1 MSTKEAPVNPLLE
14 LQRIGQSP
22 WHDNIHRGL
31 LHDGALARM
40 ARDGDVTGLT
50 SNPTIF
56 DQAIAEGSAYDEALA
71 ALAAAGRSPEGIVD
85 TLVIDDIRAAADVF
99 LPVFQRTRRADGYVS
114 IEVAPAL
121 AHDTAGTIREAR
133 RLWRAVNRPNL
144 MVKIPGTPEGIPAIA
159 ECIASGINVNVTL
172 IFSLRRYREVMD
184 AYLGGLT
191 QRLEA
196 GMRVDRIASV
206 ASFFVSRIDT
216 AVDRL
221 LEERI
226 GAASGE
232 RRARLERLRGKAAI
246 AQAKLAY
253 VAFRETFANG
263 LFGLLARE
271 GARPQ
276 RPLWASTSTKNPAYP
291 DVYYVEAL
299 IGPDTVNTMPPATLA
314 AYRDHGHPEDRI
326 GQALDRA
333 RSVLSQL
340 AQDGIDMEAVTQRLE
355 TEGVAAF
362 ARSWEN
368 LLDTVARRREAMR
381 LAARTT
387 ARLGPAARGVAR
399 AVAGLAA
406 ERVGDRLWAED
417 PALWK
422 RQGIP
427 GSGSFAWLEVPE
439 ATAPAVTAITAFA
452 QDVRAAGLSQV
463 LVCAVGADAMPADV
477 LRRCVGV
484 ARGWLDL
491 RVLDPGDPGAVLA
504 AATRG
509 DPARTLYLLVSST
522 PSLPATLDASFRLL
536 WTRAREVLGDGA
548 GAHFAAVSSPGGAL
562 ESLAVEHGFRRTFR
576 TPADLGGRWA
586 ALSPVGLVPAALLGT
601 DLGRL
606 LDRARRMATAC
617 SAVVPPR
624 QNPGLWL
631 GATLGAL
638 ALSGRDKLTL
648 VLPDRLASVGSWV
661 EQLVAGATGKD
672 GRGLVPVV
680 GEALGTPALY
690 GKDRLFVHLRL
701 GARQDRAAGALAP
714 AGHPVVTLT
723 LNDAYD
729 LGAEFVRW
737 EIAAAVAA
745 RLLDVHPFAEPE
757 GVELEAAA
765 RRAVSAAPDDSPTV
779 PLAPSAP
786 DFVARL
792 GTRLAAAR
800 GRRWVALTAYV
811 SRTPRRERL
820 LADIRS
826 AIRKRF
832 GVATTLAFGS
842 GALRTTGQLHA
853 GGPPTLIALDITA
866 DEPID
871 APVPGTARGLA
882 ALQIAEAAAR
892 AQVLVAHRRPV
903 VRVHLGR
910 QVEAGLTATLL
921 ALQRRP
927 APPKSRPAAHG
938 KPVPART
945 RAGRRR

>member
-1 MSTKEAPVNPLLE
+1 MTVREATGNPLLE
-14 LQRIGQSP
+14 LQRLGQSP

-31 LHDGALARM
+31 LEDGSLARM
-40 ARDGDVTGLT
+40 VRDGDITGLT

-56 DQAIAEGSAYDEALA
+56 EQAMAAGSAYDDSLA
-71 ALAAAGRSPEGIVD
+71 ALVTAGRTPEGIVD

-99 LPVFQRTRRADGYVS
+99 LPVFQRTKRADGYVS

-121 AHDTAGTIREAR
+121 AHDTAATVREAR

-144 MVKIPGTPEGIPAIA
+144 MVKIPGTPQGIPAIE
-159 ECIASGINVNVTL
+159 ECIAAGINVNVTL

-184 AYLGGLT
+184 AYLRGLT

-206 ASFFVSRIDT
+206 ASFFVSRLDT
-216 AVDRL
+216 AIDRL

-226 GAASGE
+226 GAVIGE
-232 RRARLERLRGKAAI
+232 RRLRLERLRGKAAI

-253 VAFRETFANG
+253 VAFRETFADG
-263 LFGLLARE
+263 LFALLARE

-276 RPLWASTSTKNPAYP
+276 RPLWASTSTKNRAYP

-299 IGPDTVNTMPPATLA
+299 IGPETVNTMPPATLA

-326 GQALDRA
+326 GQAVDRA
-333 RSVLSQL
+333 RSVLTQL
-340 AQDGIDMEAVTQRLE
+340 AQEGIDIEAVTARLE
-355 TEGVAAF
+355 AEGVAAF
-362 ARSWEN
+362 ARSWDM
-368 LLDTVARRREAMR
+368 LLDTVGRRREAIR
-381 LAARTT
+381 LGARTT
-387 ARLGPAARGVAR
+387 ARLGPAASGVIR

-427 GSGSFAWLEVPE
+427 GTGSLAWLEVPE
-439 ATAPAVTAITAFA
+439 STAPAVAAITAFA
-452 QDVRAAGLSQV
+452 QDVRSAGLTQV
-463 LVCAVGADAMPADV
+463 VVCGVGPDVMVADV
-477 LRRCVGV
+477 LRRCVGMG
-484 ARGWLDL
+484 RGWLDL
-491 RVLDPGDPGAVLA
+491 RVLDAGDATAVQA

-509 DPARTLYLLVSST
+509 DPARTLYLLISST
-522 PSLPATLDASFRLL
+522 PSLSPALDATFRLL
-536 WTRAREVLGDGA
+536 WTRAGELLGEDA
-548 GAHFAAVSSPGGAL
+548 GAHFVAVSSPGGPL
-562 ESLAVEHGFRRTFR
+562 ESLAGEHGFRRVFR
-576 TPADLGGRWA
+576 TPADLGGRWGT
-586 ALSPVGLVPAALLGT
+586 LSPSGLVPAALIGT

-606 LDRARRMATAC
+606 LERARRMAIAC

-624 QNPGLWL
+624 HNPGLWL

-638 ALSGRDKLTL
+638 ARNGRDKLTL
-648 VLPDRLASVGSWV
+648 ILPDRLAAAGAWI

-672 GRGLVPVV
+672 GRGIVPVV
-680 GEALGTPALY
+680 GEPTGTAALY

-701 GARQDRAAGALAP
+701 GARQDRAASTLAS
-714 AGHPVVTLT
+714 AGHPVVTLG

-737 EIAAAVAA
+737 EIATAVAA
-745 RLLDVHPFAEPE
+745 RMLDVHPFAEPQSI
-757 GVELEAAA
+757 ELDAAA
-765 RRAVSAAPDDSPTV
+765 RRALAGTHEPGTP
-779 PLAPSAP
+779 PLTPSSP
-786 DFVARL
+786 DFGARL

-800 GRRWVALTAYV
+800 GRRWIALAAYV
-811 SRTPRRERL
+811 GRTPRRERL
-820 LADIRS
+820 LADIRT

-842 GALRTTGQLHA
+842 AALHATGQLHA
-853 GGPPTLIALDITA
+853 AGPPTLIALDITA
-866 DEPID
+866 DEPAD
-871 APVPGTARGLA
+871 APVPGMSYGLMA
-882 ALQIAEAAAR
+882 VQRAEASGR
-892 AQVLVAHRRPV
+892 AQVLQAHNRPIV
-903 VRVHLGR
+903 HVHLGR
-910 QVEAGLTATLL
+910 QIEAGLSAMLL

-927 APPKSRPAAHG
+927 APPRSRPAARR
-938 KPVPART
+938 KPVATRA